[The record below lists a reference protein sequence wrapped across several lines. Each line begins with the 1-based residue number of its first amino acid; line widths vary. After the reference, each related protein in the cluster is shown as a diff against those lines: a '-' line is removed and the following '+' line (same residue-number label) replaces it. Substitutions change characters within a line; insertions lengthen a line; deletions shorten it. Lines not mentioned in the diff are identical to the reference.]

1 MATFI
6 SLINFTEQGMRN
18 IKDSPEH
25 YEAFQAMAEE
35 MGLKVKCVYYTVG
48 HYDMVLVVEGSDEAA
63 SAVLVQVGLLGEVRS
78 QTLRGFSVDEMK
90 KIISTMP

>member
-1 MATFI
+1 MATYI

-25 YEAFQAMAEE
+25 YEAFQAMAEK

-63 SAVLVQVGLLGEVRS
+63 TAVLVQVGLLGEVRS

>member
-1 MATFI
+1 
-6 SLINFTEQGMRN
+6 
-18 IKDSPEH
+18 
-25 YEAFQAMAEE
+25 
-35 MGLKVKCVYYTVG
+35 
-48 HYDMVLVVEGSDEAA
+48 MVLVVEGSDEAA

>member
-18 IKDSPEH
+18 IKESPER
-25 YEAFQAMAEE
+25 YEAFQVMAEKL
-35 MGLKVKCVYYTVG
+35 GLKIKCVYYTVG

-63 SAVLVQVGLLGEVRS
+63 TAMLIQVGLLGDARS

-90 KIISTMP
+90 AIISVIP